1 MEAYLSKDLLES
13 VRSEMDHLRSRLAA
27 AEQQQVSSGLELR
40 KLSLRLD
47 AELAGVQAALRE
59 RLSEALATLPPLEE
73 GLREQAHQ
81 LEVKLSNAVAATD
94 DLAALLVKEQK
105 CGGSDVARFKEG
117 VKILDTNSSLQL
129 QLEELREA
137 HGHLE
142 AEHSRLVDQNKTQ
155 GQELFDHFLEVRHQ
169 IEDVQTNLVLPL
181 ADELRAS
188 EETMEGKLNSE
199 QQRREMKEAALKEQ
213 LESERAARELQRRE
227 LTAVLSRERQAFERL
242 TVLERSILSVEELA
256 RREMEARARE
266 SQRLWDALDHL
277 VGPRV
282 GHGEV
287 REIRAEEPAM
297 LPCQPTTLLRL
308 GNRELRA

>member
-1 MEAYLSKDLLES
+1 
-13 VRSEMDHLRSRLAA
+13 
-27 AEQQQVSSGLELR
+27 
-40 KLSLRLD
+40 
-47 AELAGVQAALRE
+47 
-59 RLSEALATLPPLEE
+59 
-73 GLREQAHQ
+73 
-81 LEVKLSNAVAATD
+81 
-94 DLAALLVKEQK
+94 
-105 CGGSDVARFKEG
+105 
-117 VKILDTNSSLQL
+117 
-129 QLEELREA
+129 
-137 HGHLE
+137 
-142 AEHSRLVDQNKTQ
+142 
-155 GQELFDHFLEVRHQ
+155 
-169 IEDVQTNLVLPL
+169 
-181 ADELRAS
+181 
-188 EETMEGKLNSE
+188 
-199 QQRREMKEAALKEQ
+199 MKEAALKEQ